1 MIRGLK
7 TNRLEGTSSP
17 ISEVL
22 SVKAE
27 SLKEDNKM
35 KQYSQYSRSQMEK
48 ALYVFL
54 ELLQYKLEIE
64 TETGKPCLQWI
75 ANIEINNPCF
85 ASIQEMLKEQMEFY
99 DKPEI
104 REKIKE
110 MGWSQF
116 LPYIKEDK

>member
-1 MIRGLK
+1 
-7 TNRLEGTSSP
+7 
-17 ISEVL
+17 
-22 SVKAE
+22 
-27 SLKEDNKM
+27 
-35 KQYSQYSRSQMEK
+35 MEK

-64 TETGKPCLQWI
+64 SETGEICLQWI
-75 ANIEINNPCF
+75 TNIEISNPCF
-85 ASIQEMLKEQMEFY
+85 ASIQEMAKEQMEFY

-110 MGWSQF
+110 MGWKEF

>member
-1 MIRGLK
+1 MKRYSGY
-7 TNRLEGTSSP
+7 S
-17 ISEVL
+17 
-22 SVKAE
+22 KA
-27 SLKEDNKM
+27 
-35 KQYSQYSRSQMEK
+35 QMEG

-54 ELLQYKLEIE
+54 ELLQYKLEIDPE
-64 TETGKPCLQWI
+64 GGRICLQWI
-75 ANIEINNPCF
+75 ADIEISNPCF

-116 LPYIKEDK
+116 LPYVREGE